1 MKVVFALVRGALAGA
16 LVLVLGVFLY
26 RSYILYASG
35 ASLTAVPLPEM
46 LLDVMALH
54 HYAAIGAGVG
64 AAVSALVRL
73 WSLWTER
80 RRHLAGALAERV
92 GVVGRGQRVVI
103 HDAVDRVEVALQPD
117 GVADQ
122 AQVVAEMDDAGRLD
136 PAEDPRRRRRELG
149 VGAHG
154 GRV

>member
-1 MKVVFALVRGALAGA
+1 MKFVFALVRGALAGA

-64 AAVSALVRL
+64 AAVSPSATGTNADT
-73 WSLWTER
+73 SGSP
-80 RRHLAGALAERV
+80 APP
-92 GVVGRGQRVVI
+92 VVGYN
-103 HDAVDRVEVALQPD
+103 A
-117 GVADQ
+117 
-122 AQVVAEMDDAGRLD
+122 
-136 PAEDPRRRRRELG
+136 
-149 VGAHG
+149 AHG
-154 GRV
+154 HLSEPL

>member
-1 MKVVFALVRGALAGA
+1 LRTYSERAERARRNVDAHDMKIVFALVRGALCGA

-64 AAVSALVRL
+64 AAVSALVRCGR
-73 WSLWTER
+73 WGRTAAGIWR
-80 RRHLAGALAERV
+80 RN
-92 GVVGRGQRVVI
+92 GRRIPSITARSTPRSSRSTRPRPSVI
-103 HDAVDRVEVALQPD
+103 SPNATGTNADTRGSPAPAVSTR
-117 GVADQ
+117 
-122 AQVVAEMDDAGRLD
+122 
-136 PAEDPRRRRRELG
+136 
-149 VGAHG
+149 
-154 GRV
+154 